1 MAFAHRL
8 EPPHRTSY
16 HWKVAERMIHFA
28 WMSVEDEALVQQA
41 FIIALETEASLIP

>member
-1 MAFAHRL
+1 
-8 EPPHRTSY
+8 
-16 HWKVAERMIHFA
+16 MIHFA